1 MPGQTIGTTIP
12 GALAG
17 PTAGTRL
24 RVTLAWA
31 PVRRRLTPAVAAA
44 LATTAVLA
52 APLPTHAAWQDNART
67 QSPERTWQAARTNG
81 IWMFGDSITAAD
93 SPALAALLRASGR
106 PLAVDATPGI
116 PTRPAVDL
124 LVERLRRSGAPQRL
138 VMALGTNDRD
148 AGAVGAQV
156 ARVMNAVPP
165 TTRVYWVNVWK
176 HRGLNGTTEN
186 DRSVTAA
193 INAVIGRADRRHANL
208 ETVDWWATVEA
219 NPRHFLRDGVHTL
232 PAGRAAR
239 NHLILDAVSGRG

>member
-1 MPGQTIGTTIP
+1 MPGQTFAATIP
-12 GALAG
+12 GTLAG
-17 PTAGTRL
+17 PAAGTRL
-24 RVTLAWA
+24 RVALAWA
-31 PVRRRLTPAVAAA
+31 PVRRLLTPTVAAV

-52 APLPTHAAWQDNART
+52 APLPTHAAWQDNTRT

-93 SPALAALLRASGR
+93 SPELAALLRSSGR

-124 LVERLRRSGAPQRL
+124 LIERLRRAGAPQRM

-148 AGAVGAQV
+148 ARAVGAQV

-165 TTRVYWVNVWK
+165 TTTVYWVNVWK
-176 HRGLNGTTEN
+176 HRWLNSTSEH
-186 DRSVTAA
+186 DREVTAA

-219 NPRHFLRDGVHTL
+219 DPRHFLRDGVHTL
-232 PAGRAAR
+232 PAGRSTR
-239 NHLILDAVSGRG
+239 NQLILEAVSGRG